1 MFEAS
6 RFAQQCLQDAYG
18 HLIPTVRRRVADTQ
32 CIVKLAQ
39 VSAERKAQ

>member
-6 RFAQQCLQDAYG
+6 RFAQQCLQAAYG